1 MRAQPAAVAFTMCS
15 SSTGVTTNAISR
27 RIAVLALLLAGLAG
41 TAWPAK
47 PSMRVLRDGSFAA
60 LLAARREQP
69 FMLVMWSVTCVPC
82 RDEFELLRELRTRY
96 PRLPLVLIATDD
108 VAEEAMAARMI
119 ERYGLADE
127 ESWIFADDA
136 QKLRYQIDPGWYGEL
151 PRTYFYDSAHR
162 RDGVSGSLT
171 RQQIVSWLREQG
183 LDQ

>member
-1 MRAQPAAVAFTMCS
+1 MRALPAAVGVTMYS
-15 SSTGVTTNAISR
+15 SSTGVTSNVINR
-27 RIAVLALLLAGLAG
+27 RIAGLALLLAGLAG

-47 PSMRVLRDGSFAA
+47 PSMRLLRDGSFAA
-60 LLAARREQP
+60 LVAARREQA
-69 FMLVMWSVTCVPC
+69 FVLVMWSVTCVPC

-108 VAEEAMAARMI
+108 VADEAVAARMI

-151 PRTYFYDSAHR
+151 PRTYFYNSSHR

-171 RQQIVSWLREQG
+171 PEQVVTWLREQG
-183 LDQ
+183 LDR